1 MPSKLD
7 TRLDNT
13 AHICACLDEQ
23 RVVVEDCVVYI
34 YREFGCFF
42 LFSTGS
48 AARANQKKHKQ
59 AERQDRSHEPQAHF
73 KVQISVKPD
82 LLQNWENVVKK
93 TILSRYGLSYL
104 AKENRK
110 IAK

>member
-1 MPSKLD
+1 VRPSPL
-7 TRLDNT
+7 L
-13 AHICACLDEQ
+13 IACIIKVAFA

-73 KVQISVKPD
+73 KVQISAKPD
-82 LLQNWENVVKK
+82 LLQN
-93 TILSRYGLSYL
+93 
-104 AKENRK
+104 
-110 IAK
+110 